1 MKFFICYEYLFI
13 FFIDLKSFLLSKC
26 KKLKVKVKDIR
37 VGRDGVNFV
46 YWSLV
51 FIYNVG
57 ININISL
64 CISGDGCNISK
75 V

>member
-1 MKFFICYEYLFI
+1 M
-13 FFIDLKSFLLSKC
+13 
-26 KKLKVKVKDIR
+26 KVKDIR